1 MWDSKSKHDLI
12 IEVWEKLDCESV
24 GRSEIES
31 IETVVR
37 EIYGE
42 SPMDTPMRLA
52 RLLAD
57 EGAELRHS
65 EILELDV
72 ERRTSADDLPL
83 LSRPIEIST
92 KEAAFKSIFEL
103 ETLRRRFQ
111 KNRRNQSILGLRK
124 KAITARDLC
133 VELSENQNKAQRAR
147 LDAAEIGE
155 WLSIWIQ
162 SPEIYETW
170 IRARYP
176 EGFEGIEERK

>member
-24 GRSEIES
+24 GRTEIEA

-37 EIYGE
+37 ENYGE
-42 SPMDTPMRLA
+42 SPLDSPMRLA

-72 ERRTSADDLPL
+72 ERRTSTDELPV
-83 LSRPIEIST
+83 LSQPIEIST
-92 KEAAFKSIFEL
+92 KEAAFKAIFEL

-111 KNRRNQSILGLRK
+111 KNGKNQSLQGLRK
-124 KAITARDLC
+124 KAITARNHC
-133 VELSENQNKAQRAR
+133 VELSENQNKAPGAR
-147 LDAAEIGE
+147 RDALEIGE

-176 EGFEGIEERK
+176 EGFEEIEQGK